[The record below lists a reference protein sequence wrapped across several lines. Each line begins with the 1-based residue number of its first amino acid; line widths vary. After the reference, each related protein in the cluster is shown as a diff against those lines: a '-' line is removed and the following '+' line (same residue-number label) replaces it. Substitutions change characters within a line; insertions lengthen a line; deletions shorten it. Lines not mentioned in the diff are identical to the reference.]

1 MSSSLFKL
9 QKFEKKFLRKDL
21 PVFNIGD
28 TVKMK
33 IKVLEADKIR
43 LHLWE
48 GIVIAKRG
56 SGVGATF
63 TVRKVSF
70 GEGVE
75 KIFPLHSPTI
85 ASLKVVSKGNVH
97 RAKLYF
103 LREKTGKRSR
113 VDTEVVT
120 EAAQAAAA
128 AQAALAGQASQVAPE
143 ISAN

>member
-1 MSSSLFKL
+1 MPSRLSKL
-9 QKFEKKFLRKDL
+9 KKFEEKYLRKDIAA
-21 PVFNIGD
+21 FNVGD

-33 IKVLEADKIR
+33 IKVQEADKVR
-43 LHLWE
+43 LHPWE

-56 SGVGATF
+56 NGVGATF

-75 KIFPLHSPTI
+75 RIFPVNSPTI

-97 RAKLYF
+97 RAKLYY
-103 LREKTGKRSR
+103 LREKSGKGSR

-120 EAAQAAAA
+120 DAAQAAAP
-128 AQAALAGQASQVAPE
+128 VAPE
-143 ISAN
+143 TSAN